1 MISKQD
7 ILERATEWHLRPD
20 VVEKDYVLGW
30 LLAGLAQHPIT
41 STLWIFKGGTCIKKC
56 YFETYRFSEDL
67 DFSLLPAAPY
77 TATVLRQ
84 SLVEVAHAVN
94 EMSGLVFPENFI
106 EVKERRNKQGE
117 PTFQGKLA
125 YGGPL
130 RQIENPTPPRVLI
143 DITNHEPVLENAQQ
157 RSVFHPYPDSLP
169 EAAQVFTYSMNEL
182 LAEKTRALLERT
194 RPRDLYDVIYI
205 LDSPPEVL
213 DLSRAYE
220 LFKRKCGVKAIP
232 VPTIQHFATKAH
244 ADEELRSE
252 WANMLMHQLPD
263 LPEIETLL
271 ARLSELLM
279 WIEQPSIAAPPR
291 VVAPSPP
298 MRPGESRVDLG
309 GIRYWGSGGTPIE
322 TIRFAGANRLLVEF
336 TYHGKHRLV
345 EPYSLRRA
353 GTGNILLNAWE
364 LTSQRLTSQQMK
376 SFIVA
381 EISGLKSTHT
391 AFTPRFPIELVASG
405 TLAIP
410 VTSASNRLSSSNR
423 TSKIA
428 SHGQIRTG
436 PTYVFRCPNCGKEF
450 RHSKNDSSLRK
461 HKNVSG
467 FLDCPGRRGYYVRT
481 DY

>member
-30 LLAGLAQHPIT
+30 LLAGLAQHPIA

-77 TATVLRQ
+77 TAIDLRQ
-84 SLVEVAHAVN
+84 SLVEVARYVN
-94 EMSGLVFPENFI
+94 EMSGLVFPEQFI
-106 EVKERRNKQGE
+106 EVRERRNKQGQ
-117 PTFQGKLA
+117 PTFQGRLA

-130 RQIENPTPPRVLI
+130 RPIENPTPPRVLI
-143 DITNHEPVLENAQQ
+143 DITNYEPVLDSAPR
-157 RSVFHPYPDSLP
+157 RSVFHPYPDNLP
-169 EAAQVFTYSMNEL
+169 DDTQVFAYSMDEL
-182 LAEKTRALLERT
+182 IAEKTRALYERT

-205 LDSPPEVL
+205 LDNPPEML
-213 DLSRAYE
+213 HLSRACE
-220 LFKRKCGVKAIP
+220 LFQKKCGVKSIP
-232 VPTIQHFATKAH
+232 VPTIQHLTNRASG
-244 ADEELRSE
+244 DEELRSE
-252 WANMLMHQLPD
+252 WANMLVHQLPD
-263 LPEIETLL
+263 LPELETLL
-271 ARLSELLM
+271 ARLSELLT
-279 WIEQPSIAAPPR
+279 WIEHPSIAAPTR
-291 VVAPSPP
+291 RLSPSPP
-298 MRPGESRVDLG
+298 MRLGESRLDLG
-309 GIRYWGSGGTPIE
+309 GIKYWGGGTPIE

-353 GTGNILLNAWE
+353 RTGNIVLNAWE

-410 VTSASNRLSSSNR
+410 ATSVANRS
-423 TSKIA
+423 TSFTQMPKVA
-428 SHGQIRTG
+428 SHGQKRTG
-436 PTYVFRCPNCGKEF
+436 PTYLFRCPNCGKEF

-461 HKNVSG
+461 HKDAGGYLV
-467 FLDCPGRRGYYVRT
+467 CPSRRGYYIRT